1 VLELARIALSRAWS
15 ALRLDRVDEDFRREL
30 ASHVELLTE
39 DNMRRGMPLDEARRQ
54 ARVRVGG
61 TAQLREEH
69 RARRGFPLLET
80 LLQDLRYA
88 SRLVRKSPGF
98 YLTAVATLAV
108 SIGANAFVF
117 AALNAYILRPLNV
130 PRAESLYS
138 IHRNGDDAANQS
150 YPDYIDLRDRNHSFE
165 ELAAYN
171 IELVGF
177 DAGDSPARA
186 WGIAASGNYFDVLGL
201 RPYCGRLFHRSD
213 EHGLNSAPFI
223 VLAHSY
229 WHARFHD
236 DPGVIGR
243 AVQLN
248 KHPFTI
254 IGVAPPEF
262 RGTLLILSPD
272 FYVPI
277 VNQEQL
283 LSGNLLNDRGNRGAV
298 FMTLGH
304 LKAGIAPPQAAAD
317 VNAIW
322 TDVVKTYPDNHRAST
337 FSLARPNLYGEH
349 LGRPMR
355 TFLSALMLLAILLL
369 VAACA
374 NLGSLFAARGADR
387 AREIAMR
394 LALGARRMRI
404 AQQLFTEALVIAVAG
419 GALGLCGAL
428 LLLRLLRAWQP
439 FPQYPLNVPLTP
451 DPTVYAIA
459 VLLAAASGLLFGAA
473 PVRQALRTD
482 PYATIKAASR
492 STPGGRFTV
501 RDLLVV
507 GQIAICAVL
516 VTASL
521 VAVRGLSR
529 SLHDRFG
536 FDPQH
541 ALIVNTLL
549 DMAGYRPDQ
558 VPEMQKRMLDAAKT
572 IPGVASA
579 AFVDRIP
586 LNGELSDGRIFRD
599 ETSDLRP
606 ANAAAT
612 VDFMKTSPDYLRAAG
627 TALLTG
633 RDFTWHDDEHAPRV
647 VIVNQELARRMFGS
661 VSNAMGRFFK
671 LQSGTRVQVIG
682 VIEDG
687 KYENLAED
695 PTAAML
701 LPILQSR
708 ASDTWL
714 VVRSGADESRLATAI
729 RDRLRQLDPGL
740 PSFIQSWDAA
750 MALPLFPARTATAAL
765 GILGLMGAVLSV
777 TGIFGTAAYSISHRL
792 KELGIRTA
800 LGAQRRHVLHASLGR
815 PFKLLALGSAAG
827 LLLGLV
833 ASRVLA
839 FIVYQATPS
848 DPLVLAG
855 TTVAMALLGLLA
867 TCVPARRAM
876 SVDPLLLLRQD

>member
-1 VLELARIALSRAWS
+1 MLELARIAVSRVRS
-15 ALRLDRVDEDFRREL
+15 AFSLARVDEEFRQEL
-30 ASHVELLTE
+30 DSHIELLTE
-39 DNMRRGMPLDEARRQ
+39 DNIRRGMRPDEALRQ

-61 TAQLREEH
+61 TAQLREEN
-69 RARRGFPLLET
+69 RARHGFPRIEA
-80 LLQDLRYA
+80 LLQDFRYA
-88 SRLVRKSPGF
+88 WRLVRKSPGF
-98 YLTAVATLAV
+98 YLTAVATLTV
-108 SIGANAFVF
+108 SIGANAVVF
-117 AALNAYILRPLNV
+117 AALNAFILRPLNV

-150 YPDYIDLRDRNHSFE
+150 YLDYIDLRDRNHTFE
-165 ELAAYN
+165 DLAAYN
-171 IELVGF
+171 VVLVGF
-177 DAGDSPARA
+177 DANNSPSRA
-186 WGIAASGNYFDVLGL
+186 WGIATSGNYFDMLGVQ
-201 RPYCGRLFHRSD
+201 PYRGRLFHRSD
-213 EHGLNSAPFI
+213 ERGLNSAPYI
-223 VLAHSY
+223 VLGHSY

-236 DPGVIGR
+236 DPAVIGR
-243 AVQLN
+243 TVLLN

-254 IGVAPPEF
+254 VGVAPPEF
-262 RGTLLILSPD
+262 RGTLLVLNPD

-277 VNQEQL
+277 VNEEQL
-283 LSGNLLNDRGNRGAV
+283 LGGSVLNDRGNRDAV

-304 LKAGIAPPQAAAD
+304 LKTGIAPAQAAAD

-322 TDVVKTYPDNHRAST
+322 SDVVKTYPDNHKAST
-337 FSLARPNLYGEH
+337 FSLARPSLYGEH

-355 TFLSALMLLAILLL
+355 TFLSALMLLATLVL

-394 LALGARRMRI
+394 TALGAGRMRI
-404 AQQLFTEALVIAVAG
+404 ARQLFTEALVIALAG

-428 LLLRLLRAWQP
+428 VLLRLLRAWQP
-439 FPQYPLNVPLTP
+439 FPRIPVNIPLTP
-451 DPTVYAIA
+451 DANVYAVA
-459 VLLAAASGLLFGAA
+459 LLLAVASALLFGAA

-482 PYATIKAASR
+482 PYAAIKSGSR
-492 STPGGRFTV
+492 STPGDRFTL

-507 GQIAICAVL
+507 GQVAICAVL

-541 ALIVNTLL
+541 VFLVNTLL
-549 DMAGYRPDQ
+549 DMAGYRADQ
-558 VPEMQKRMLDAAKT
+558 VPSMQKRMVDAALT
-572 IPGVASA
+572 IPGVTSA

-586 LNGELSDGRIFRD
+586 LNGDVSNGRIFRD
-599 ETSDLRP
+599 ESSDLRP

-612 VDFMKTSPDYLRAAG
+612 VDVMRTSPDYLRAAG
-627 TALLTG
+627 TALLAG
-633 RDFTWHDDEHAPRV
+633 RDFTWHDDDEAPRV
-647 VIVNQELARRMFGS
+647 VIVNQEFARRMFGS
-661 VSNAMGRFFK
+661 ASNAMGRFFK

-682 VIEDG
+682 VVEDG
-687 KYENLAED
+687 KYESLAED
-695 PTAAML
+695 QKAAML
-701 LPILQSR
+701 LPILQSP
-708 ASDTWL
+708 ASETWL
-714 VVRSGADESRLATAI
+714 VVRSTSDESWLATAI

-740 PSFIQSWDAA
+740 PSLIQPWETA
-750 MALPLFPARTATAAL
+750 MAVPLFPSRTAAAAL

-777 TGIFGTAAYSISHRL
+777 TGVFGTAAYSVSQRL
-792 KELGIRTA
+792 KELGIRMA
-800 LGAQRRHVLHASLGR
+800 LGAQRKHVLHASLAR

-839 FIVYQATPS
+839 FIVYQATSS
-848 DPLVLAG
+848 DPLILAG
-855 TTVAMALLGLLA
+855 TTVAMALLGLFA
-867 TCVPARRAM
+867 TWIPARRAM